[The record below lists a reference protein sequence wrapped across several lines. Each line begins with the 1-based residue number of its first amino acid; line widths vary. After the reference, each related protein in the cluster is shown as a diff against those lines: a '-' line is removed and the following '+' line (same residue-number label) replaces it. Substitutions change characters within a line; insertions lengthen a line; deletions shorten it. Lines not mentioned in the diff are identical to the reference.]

1 MSFNS
6 PRPELEVYSE
16 RERERE
22 RESSEGK
29 WRVDTSQI
37 DEVRQEGNWEKE

>member
-6 PRPELEVYSE
+6 PRPELEVYS
-16 RERERE
+16 ERERE

-37 DEVRQEGNWEKE
+37 DEVRREGNWEKE